1 MAAACVAPETT
12 VPAAVGGGLDPR
24 CVVTPLNAN
33 AIEATLRRLKIYE
46 EWAEVVEQLRSGFDT
61 GVNTRVDRTL
71 VFANHSSTNLNPSF
85 IDEYIQSEQGAGR
98 YSRAFDVEELE
109 SIIGHFRTSPLGL
122 VPKPHS
128 SKFRLIQDFSFPRN
142 DVCIRFFVSL
152 LGFLYLT

>member
-12 VPAAVGGGLDPR
+12 VPAAVGGELDPR
-24 CVVTPLNAN
+24 RVVTPLNAD

-61 GVNTRVDRTL
+61 GVNTLVHRTL

-98 YSRAFDVEELE
+98 YSRAFDVKELE
-109 SIIGHFRTSPLGL
+109 SIIGPFRTSPLGL

-142 DVCIRFFVSL
+142 DVCICFFVSL